1 MQSSILSSTKVE
13 RGVIFGCARCC
24 ELYGLGYS
32 RLKHSTNCPFNHD
45 SDNSNE
51 EGIEQEVPVISAYSL
66 ALKMS
71 LFAEE
76 LLSDSFHYD
85 ESLVQNDTEHVR
97 GIDGAAY
104 DSELGN
110 NDFEDS
116 KDGGVKYGS
125 NDCEQDGKGVHED
138 EPDSKS
144 DDGIIIY
151 GGVEYGSNDFE
162 QDGDTESQDDIFGMK
177 YINVV
182 DDEHLLYDRNVEFD
196 PLLLMEAR
204 PQGQQLYHRS
214 VWGIDALVVDDST
227 E

>member
-1 MQSSILSSTKVE
+1 LLSLCYQTKCWRDNVTLLRGNNFLCYSPSYSQGDGECQSARNMQSSFLSSTKVE

-85 ESLVQNDTEHVR
+85 ESLVQNDTEHIR

-104 DSELGN
+104 DSELG
-110 NDFEDS
+110 
-116 KDGGVKYGS
+116 
-125 NDCEQDGKGVHED
+125 KGVHED
-138 EPDSKS
+138 EHDSKS
-144 DDGIIIY
+144 DDGIIQ
-151 GGVEYGSNDFE
+151 SL
-162 QDGDTESQDDIFGMK
+162 MMA
-177 YINVV
+177 
-182 DDEHLLYDRNVEFD
+182 LLYT
-196 PLLLMEAR
+196 
-204 PQGQQLYHRS
+204 
-214 VWGIDALVVDDST
+214 VVSSMVLT
-227 E
+227 ILNKMVILNLKMTFLA